1 MKKLYVILLFA
12 VFVSCKET
20 NERLNF
26 ALEAAANNRS
36 ELEKVLEHYSTDSLK
51 YQAAVFLIENMP
63 GHYSYA
69 GDDVLDYYEL
79 GKKLFASDLSPV
91 QQRDSL
97 LKLSEQQFA
106 NMGSNTVKDIN
117 IIKGDYLIKNID
129 DAFNLWQ
136 TKPWAQHLNFE
147 QFCEC
152 LLPYKFVELQELD
165 NWRDTLAYQ
174 FGGDLD
180 SIFYD
185 DERYD
190 SPYYASKVVRKTI
203 IKKIK
208 PVGLHLKSGY
218 PFLSAST
225 MYRITYGRCSDYV
238 NVGVA
243 ALRSLGIPVFIESTP
258 QWGRYRSGHSWFT
271 LFNDKGDLLPSAWD
285 ITTEPSG
292 TLFPDKRIPKIYRS
306 TYAINWKTVEYLN
319 TAKYKRSFNIFQKD
333 VTDKYYATS
342 DLSIPVLKGDI
353 NDKYVYIAV
362 FNGHNMD
369 WNIIDYGELNHGKA
383 KFNKMGRNVL
393 YIALGY
399 NDNKGIVPI
408 TYPFILHKNG
418 NIESIIADSTNFQK
432 VTLRRKYYSN
442 YNVAEMQQRILKGM
456 IQASNYSDFSGCDT
470 IYTINNLEFPDQ
482 IELVTNKSYRYWR
495 YMSPNGSYGSIAEL
509 RFFKNDQNEKNASG
523 QLNGQMISSIGS
535 NNDIVKKAFDDDWLS
550 NFETENAN
558 GSWVGMDCGEPIIV
572 DKVRCVPRNDDNYIH
587 VGDEYELNYW
597 DNTKWISAGKK
608 VAEDNYLVY
617 DSIPG
622 GALLWLKNNTRGWD
636 ERVFIYRDGKQE
648 WW

>member
-1 MKKLYVILLFA
+1 MKKFYVILLFV
-12 VFVSCKET
+12 VFVSCSDP
-20 NERLNF
+20 NLHLNR
-26 ALEAAANNRS
+26 ALEAAGNNRP
-36 ELEKVLEHYSTDSLK
+36 ELEKVLEHYSGDSLK
-51 YQAAVFLIENMP
+51 YKAAVFLIENMP

-69 GDDVLDYYEL
+69 GDEVLDYYEL
-79 GKKLFASDLSPV
+79 GKIIFSSNLSPV

-97 LKLSEQQFA
+97 LKLSEEQFA
-106 NMGSNTVKDIN
+106 NMGSNTVQDIN

-129 DAFNLWQ
+129 DAFDLWE

-152 LLPYKFVELQELD
+152 LLPYKFIELQELD

-180 SIFYD
+180 ALFYD
-185 DERYD
+185 DERYY
-190 SPYYASKVVRKTI
+190 SPYYASKIVRQSI
-203 IKKIK
+203 IEKIT
-208 PVGLHLKSGY
+208 PHGMHLKSGY

-243 ALRSLGIPVFIESTP
+243 TMRSLGIPVIIESTP
-258 QWGRYRSGHSWFT
+258 QWGRYRAGHAWFT
-271 LFNDKGDLLPSAWD
+271 LLNDKGDLLPSAWD

-292 TLFPDKRIPKIYRS
+292 TFFPDKRIPKIYRS

-319 TAKYKRSFNIFQKD
+319 TTKYKHSFSIFQKD
-333 VTDKYYATS
+333 VTDEYFATN
-342 DLSIPVLKGDI
+342 DLSIPILRKNLD
-353 NDKYVYIAV
+353 DKYVYIAV

-369 WNIIDYGELNHGKA
+369 WNIIDYGKLNRDEA
-383 KFNKMGRNVL
+383 EFSKMGRNVL
-393 YIALGY
+393 YIAFGY
-399 NDNKGIVPI
+399 DENGLFPI
-408 TYPFILHKNG
+408 THPFILKKNG
-418 NIESIIADSTNFQK
+418 SVETIVADSVNFQK
-432 VTLRRKYYSN
+432 VILRRKYYSN
-442 YNVAEMQQRILKGM
+442 YNVAEMQQRILNGM
-456 IQASNYSDFSGCDT
+456 IQASNYSDFSSCDT
-470 IYTINNLEFPDQ
+470 IYTIDDLKLSDQ
-482 IELVTNKSYRYWR
+482 VELGTNKSYRYWR

-509 RFFKNDQNEKNASG
+509 GFFKNGINEKNASV
-523 QLNGQMISSIGS
+523 QLDGQMISSIG
-535 NNDIVKKAFDDDWLS
+535 NDNDIVKKAFDDNWLS

-558 GSWVGMDCGEPIIV
+558 GSWVGMDFGEPIIV

-597 DNTKWISAGKK
+597 DDSKWISAGKQIAK
-608 VAEDNYLVY
+608 DNYLEY

-622 GALLWLKNNTRGWD
+622 GALLWLKNHTRGWD
-636 ERVFIYRDGKQE
+636 ERVFLYKDGKQE